1 MHVRVGVW
9 ACVRACVCTCI
20 VHVRMCVC
28 EREKEGEIDDL
39 TFSFL
44 IFNYFFLTNAILFQV
59 IPSLFYH
66 IAPSKKVLLNT
77 GAYSVLNG

>member
-1 MHVRVGVW
+1 M
-9 ACVRACVCTCI
+9 
-20 VHVRMCVC
+20 
-28 EREKEGEIDDL
+28 REKEGEIDDL

-44 IFNYFFLTNAILFQV
+44 IFNYFFLTNVILFQV
-59 IPSLFYH
+59 MASLFYQ